1 MSCATNWKEGDGD
14 FLLVV
19 AGLTRFAPYLSGWQE
34 FKDHIRKVVREQ
46 PGWVEVYASQSQRR
60 GEMQGWCRLKD
71 KEDADAAYKTFY
83 RSKGMLVHVWQT
95 RRSSDGFRLMKC
107 NCSVHFPEVAEGH
120 HSAGLCGIDI
130 GRVNQLGGKPYAPA
144 PAQYMAVQPGYTYP
158 VYPTTTSY
166 IIQPVY
172 ATQGPQLPQMMAQ
185 PPVYSASNSGMP
197 VNVRDGAMLTE
208 SRGIF
213 IQNLSYK
220 VGSDELKN
228 LLYTV
233 GRPVDCKVHRDRSGV
248 SKGVATARFAST
260 HEAQLAVTH
269 LNRRPHRGMTLKV
282 RLDQDT
288 TVVGQVGPPLVVNG
302 SVGAYR

>member
-1 MSCATNWKEGDGD
+1 M
-14 FLLVV
+14 
-19 AGLTRFAPYLSGWQE
+19 
-34 FKDHIRKVVREQ
+34 
-46 PGWVEVYASQSQRR
+46 
-60 GEMQGWCRLKD
+60 
-71 KEDADAAYKTFY
+71 
-83 RSKGMLVHVWQT
+83 HVWQT

-107 NCSVHFPEVAEGH
+107 NCSVHFPEVADGH

-130 GRVNQLGGKPYAPA
+130 GRVNQLGGKPYAAA
-144 PAQYMAVQPGYTYP
+144 PAQYMAVQPGCSYP
-158 VYPTTTSY
+158 IYPTTTSY
-166 IIQPVY
+166 AIQPVY
-172 ATQGPQLPQMMAQ
+172 ATQVSQTPPIVAQ
-185 PPVYSASNSGMP
+185 PPVYSASSSGMP
-197 VNVRDGAMLTE
+197 VNIRDGAMLTE
-208 SRGIF
+208 ARGIF

-220 VGSDELKN
+220 VGSEELKN

-248 SKGVATARFAST
+248 SKGVATAKFAST

-269 LNRRPHRGMTLKV
+269 LNRKPHRGMTLKV

>member
-1 MSCATNWKEGDGD
+1 MSYVTSWKEGDGD

-46 PGWVEVYASQSQRR
+46 PGWVDVYASQSQRR

-71 KEDADAAYKTFY
+71 KEDADAAYKIFY

-107 NCSVHFPEVAEGH
+107 NCSVHFPEVAEND

-130 GRVNQLGGKPYAPA
+130 GRVNQLGGKPYTAA
-144 PAQYMAVQPGYTYP
+144 PAQYMAVQPGYSYP
-158 VYPTTTSY
+158 VFPATTSY
-166 IIQPVY
+166 AIEPVY
-172 ATQGPQLPQMMAQ
+172 ATQVPQILPMMAQ
-185 PPVYSASNSGMP
+185 SPVYSASNSGMP
-197 VNVRDGAMLTE
+197 VNIRDGAMLTE
-208 SRGIF
+208 ARGIF

-220 VGSDELKN
+220 VGSDELRN

-233 GRPVDCKVHRDRSGV
+233 GRPVYCKVHRDRSGV
-248 SKGVATARFAST
+248 SKGVATAKFAST

-269 LNRRPHRGMTLKV
+269 LNRKPHRGMALKV

-302 SVGAYR
+302 SVGAYK